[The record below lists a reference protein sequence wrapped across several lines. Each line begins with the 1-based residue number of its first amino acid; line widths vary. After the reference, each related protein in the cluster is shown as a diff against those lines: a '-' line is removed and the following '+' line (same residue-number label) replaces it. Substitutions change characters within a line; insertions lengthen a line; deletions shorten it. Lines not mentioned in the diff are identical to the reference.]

1 HNALARRLWKSECLQ
16 PICCS
21 NYKRVVGS
29 KLVRGAQFA
38 FRTSL
43 LRNSP
48 FDRCWSEG
56 DSKPQVFG
64 FLLEPLD
71 LLVLITLLIIFHPF
85 VYVLLAVFEHAID
98 QPRQVVGHSSD
109 RLRGSEFCV
118 QPFELGP
125 QIGFTAPQAG
135 RGHAQGRGRPVLDR
149 PPPTVIYLAS

>member
-1 HNALARRLWKSECLQ
+1 MSGFISYL
-16 PICCS
+16 
-21 NYKRVVGS
+21 GS
-29 KLVRGAQFA
+29 QFV

-48 FDRCWSEG
+48 CDRYRSEG

-98 QPRQVVGHSSD
+98 QPRQVVGHSRD
-109 RLRGSEFCV
+109 RLRGAEFCA
-118 QPFELGP
+118 QPLELGP
-125 QIGFTAPQAG
+125 QIAFTAPQSWS
-135 RGHAQGRGRPVLDR
+135 RPCAR
-149 PPPTVIYLAS
+149 PWPPGSRHDDSHGDIPCLR

>member
-1 HNALARRLWKSECLQ
+1 MPATYLLQ
-16 PICCS
+16 QLYTGSQVRMLFGDPI
-21 NYKRVVGS
+21 R
-29 KLVRGAQFA
+29 

-48 FDRCWSEG
+48 CDRYRSEG

-98 QPRQVVGHSSD
+98 QPRQVVGHSRD
-109 RLRGSEFCV
+109 RLRGAEFCA
-118 QPFELGP
+118 QPLELGP
-125 QIGFTAPQAG
+125 QIAFTAPQAG
-135 RGHAQGRGRPVLDR
+135 RGHAQGRGRPILDVTT
-149 PPPTVIYLAS
+149 PTVIYLAAGNFVVRT

>member
-1 HNALARRLWKSECLQ
+1 MSEHTSDVFHNALARRLWKSECLQ

-21 NYKRVVGS
+21 NYIRVVTS
-29 KLVRGAQFA
+29 NSDWGAKSFV
-38 FRTSL
+38 RTSL

-48 FDRCWSEG
+48 CDRCWSEG

-98 QPRQVVGHSSD
+98 QPRQVGHSRD
-109 RLRGSEFCV
+109 RLRGSEFRSGEC
-118 QPFELGP
+118 
-125 QIGFTAPQAG
+125 
-135 RGHAQGRGRPVLDR
+135 R
-149 PPPTVIYLAS
+149 LAILA